1 MPYQTVRGVEHFYQ
15 WITSPDRTNDQPTDQ
30 LTDYPKN
37 QAPNHHP
44 NRPVLVFIHGWGGSS
59 RYWEGTARTLT
70 DQFDCLLYD
79 LRGFGRSR
87 LPAPD
92 HNAAPRFATK
102 TELEHDYALEAYADD
117 LAELLDALGLDRVS
131 LNAHSMGASVAT
143 LFINRHRDRVDRAI
157 LTCSG
162 IFDYDPLTFNLFH
175 AVSRWVVILRPRW
188 MAAIAGLEGLFM
200 QRFLHRE
207 IPIQDKR
214 DFLADFVLADFDAAL
229 GTIYTSVS
237 QHAAMVMPQEFA
249 QIDLPT
255 LLIAG
260 EHDIIIPAAMGQR
273 AAQLSSVIDYCEIPD
288 TAHFPMLEDATTY
301 RTAITDFLA

>member
-15 WITSPDRTNDQPTDQ
+15 WITSGDGSDDRAQDSAPDRDSD
-30 LTDYPKN
+30 
-37 QAPNHHP
+37 
-44 NRPVLVFIHGWGGSS
+44 RPVMVFIHGWGGSS
-59 RYWEGTARTLT
+59 RYWECTARSLT
-70 DQFDCLLYD
+70 DRFDCLLYD

-87 LPAPD
+87 LPTPD
-92 HNAAPRFATK
+92 RNAAPSFATK
-102 TELEHDYALEAYADD
+102 AELEQDYAIEAYADD

-162 IFDYDPLTFNLFH
+162 LFDYDPLTFNLFH

-214 DFLADFVLADFDAAL
+214 DFLTDFVMADFDAAL

-237 QHAAMVMPQEFA
+237 KHAATIMPSEFA
-249 QIDLPT
+249 RVDVPT

-260 EHDIIIPAAMGQR
+260 EHDIIIPAAMGKR
-273 AAQLSSVIDYCEIPD
+273 AATLSNAIEYYEIPD

-301 RTAITDFLA
+301 RTAIANFLA

>member
-15 WITSPDRTNDQPTDQ
+15 WITSDDGDADRTQDHDPDR
-30 LTDYPKN
+30 
-37 QAPNHHP
+37 
-44 NRPVLVFIHGWGGSS
+44 PVMVFIHGWGGSS
-59 RYWEGTARTLT
+59 RYWECTARSLA
-70 DQFDCLLYD
+70 DRFDCLLYD
-79 LRGFGRSR
+79 MRGFGRSS

-92 HNAAPRFATK
+92 RNVAPSFATK
-102 TELEHDYALEAYADD
+102 PELEQDYALEAYADD
-117 LAELLDALGLDRVS
+117 LAELLDTLGLDRVS

-143 LFINRHRDRVDRAI
+143 LFLNRHRDRVDRAI

-188 MAAIAGLEGLFM
+188 MAAIAGLEGMFM
-200 QRFLHRE
+200 QRFLHRD

-214 DFLADFVLADFDAAL
+214 DFLTDFVMADFDAAL

-237 QHAAMVMPQEFA
+237 KHAATIMPHEFA
-249 QIDLPT
+249 RVNVPT

-260 EHDIIIPAAMGQR
+260 EHDIIIPAAMGER
-273 AAQLSSVIDYCEIPD
+273 AAKLSSAIDYCEIPD
-288 TAHFPMLEDATTY
+288 TAHFPMLEDSSTY
-301 RTAITDFLA
+301 RAAIANFLR